1 MAGYIAYF
9 NGEFIPDSECKLHLG
24 DRGIQKGDLVF
35 DAQRTFNGDI
45 FRLREHL
52 ERLYRSLT
60 YLRLDPGLT
69 IDEMEELTL
78 EVVRRNEPLREPGS
92 DYSVRQVVTRGRGVR
107 VTDQVPPTVCIYV
120 APYDFTQYARFYK
133 TGAHVVF
140 PRTRS
145 YPTVCVDPK
154 IKHFSRLNFAM
165 AELEVA
171 DIDPD
176 AYPVLLDLEGNITE
190 SVGANFF
197 IVTKGVLQT
206 PGDRDILQGISR
218 MTVLEMAE
226 QLGIPVEERNLQPYH
241 AYNADEA
248 FLTTTGY
255 CVLPV
260 GRIDNR
266 PIGREVPGAVT
277 KRLWAV
283 WSEMV
288 GIDIVDQ
295 ALSFAAR
302 RGAPV

>member
-1 MAGYIAYF
+1 MAGYVAYF

-133 TGAHVVF
+133 DGR
-140 PRTRS
+140 PRSVPS
-145 YPTVCVDPK
+145 YE
-154 IKHFSRLNFAM
+154 
-165 AELEVA
+165 ELPHRV
-171 DIDPD
+171 
-176 AYPVLLDLEGNITE
+176 
-190 SVGANFF
+190 
-197 IVTKGVLQT
+197 
-206 PGDRDILQGISR
+206 R
-218 MTVLEMAE
+218 
-226 QLGIPVEERNLQPYH
+226 
-241 AYNADEA
+241 
-248 FLTTTGY
+248 
-255 CVLPV
+255 
-260 GRIDNR
+260 
-266 PIGREVPGAVT
+266 
-277 KRLWAV
+277 
-283 WSEMV
+283 
-288 GIDIVDQ
+288 
-295 ALSFAAR
+295 
-302 RGAPV
+302 